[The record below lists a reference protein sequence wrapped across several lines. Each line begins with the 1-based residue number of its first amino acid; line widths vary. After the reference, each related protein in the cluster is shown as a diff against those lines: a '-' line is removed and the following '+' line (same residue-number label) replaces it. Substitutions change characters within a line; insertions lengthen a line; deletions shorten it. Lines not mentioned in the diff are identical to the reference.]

1 MRVLNNKPVIDFL
14 LSKLFSRKLS
24 VFVLSTIALFNN
36 YITGSEWIII
46 SSIYLGIEGTAD
58 VIERLFKARGG
69 Y

>member
-1 MRVLNNKPVIDFL
+1 MIKNEKIDRFINKWV
-14 LSKLFSRKLS
+14 SRKLTVFALAS
-24 VFVLSTIALFNN
+24 VALFNG

>member
-1 MRVLNNKPVIDFL
+1 MSRGERIDRFINKWV
-14 LSKLFSRKLS
+14 SRKLT
-24 VFVLSTIALFNN
+24 VFVLASVALFNG
-36 YITGSEWIII
+36 YISGSEWIII

>member
-1 MRVLNNKPVIDFL
+1 MSRGERIDRFLNKWV
-14 LSKLFSRKLS
+14 SRKLT
-24 VFVLSTIALFNN
+24 VFVLASVALFNG